1 MMGEAM
7 PGMVLARSDG
17 RRCMC
22 KVPMQMSFFLHMYA
36 MNISLACMIPCLF
49 LRFQFPLLI

>member
-1 MMGEAM
+1 MGEAM

-22 KVPMQMSFFLHMYA
+22 VRAFVCVYVQNAYVDVFFFFLHMYA
-36 MNISLACMIPCLF
+36 MNIL
-49 LRFQFPLLI
+49 